1 MDFMQSIGSGL
12 MNRYDQNTKEG
23 QAGLFGTSVLN
34 NLANQIGGSGV
45 NQMNAIRSSYGI
57 NNIDTQGMP
66 NLFSQGARVSEAG
79 NIQRDADA
87 QKKYWEALYGKST
100 PEVDGLRDSLQE
112 MIRAMKAGNLTF
124 RR

>member
-45 NQMNAIRSSYGI
+45 NQMNAIRSAYKLD
-57 NNIDTQGMP
+57 NIDAQGMP